1 MSRIHIDGDLA
12 VKTLFVEKKAMELR
26 YERACLLVYQEGKRV
41 SSVPVVQ
48 LERIVVAL
56 HVVLSAGV
64 LGLIAEHN
72 VALVVL
78 NSRYP
83 DRCAML
89 SGAMPGDVHCRVT

>member
-48 LERIVVAL
+48 LERIVVAP
-56 HVVLSAGV
+56 HVVLSAGFW
-64 LGLIAEHN
+64 A
-72 VALVVL
+72 
-78 NSRYP
+78 
-83 DRCAML
+83 
-89 SGAMPGDVHCRVT
+89 